1 MYFTEKCKRCL
12 MTAAISSL
20 LYHEKKKKTKNKYPI
35 IIMNGSEDAVFLC
48 SVKNVLNKGDPPFYW
63 YYEV

>member
-1 MYFTEKCKRCL
+1 ML
-12 MTAAISSL
+12 NDSSNKQFIVSR
-20 LYHEKKKKTKNKYPI
+20 KKKKTKNKYPI
-35 IIMNGSEDAVFLC
+35 IIMNGSEDAVFIC